1 MDRVAVFVD
10 AGYLFAEGSR
20 ELCGEKLVRSRITL
34 NHEAAIDALRAFA
47 ERISRLPLL
56 RIYWYDGTSQGPSSQ
71 HITLAGM
78 GFTKVR
84 LGFVNSM
91 GQQKGVDSLIVT
103 DMITLA
109 RNRALAECV
118 LLSGD
123 EDLRVG
129 VQQAQEYGARVHLLG
144 IRPARS
150 SQSQFLR
157 QEADS
162 THEWATEDL
171 EGFLSG
177 MSDTPGSENNEP
189 LSEPHPSPV
198 RPDKPTNPARRS
210 DPKEILTEVAHRVA
224 DEVPHA
230 EIAAL
235 VDQILDTGQRPRHLD
250 GKLLAISRREL
261 GHNDLDTGQKSYV
274 RDEFRQALQKRLA

>member
-103 DMITLA
+103 DMIGTKPSDG
-109 RNRALAECV
+109 R
-118 LLSGD
+118 SGD
-123 EDLRVG
+123 DYELAFSLKSTELESIFLASGLRV
-129 VQQAQEYGARVHLLG
+129 QANHSSFDKGSLRMSGLPRILRASCRVC
-144 IRPARS
+144 
-150 SQSQFLR
+150 
-157 QEADS
+157 
-162 THEWATEDL
+162 
-171 EGFLSG
+171 
-177 MSDTPGSENNEP
+177 DTPGSENNGQAAP
-189 LSEPHPSPV
+189 VPGSP
-198 RPDKPTNPARRS
+198 
-210 DPKEILTEVAHRVA
+210 
-224 DEVPHA
+224 
-230 EIAAL
+230 
-235 VDQILDTGQRPRHLD
+235 
-250 GKLLAISRREL
+250 
-261 GHNDLDTGQKSYV
+261 
-274 RDEFRQALQKRLA
+274 